1 MYLAPQNIPRAVSV
15 LTLGNKVILYFLLQ
29 RFKDH
34 STGLTA
40 FVLIAL
46 LENADIP
53 ATQVRSVELLAGR
66 VKMYRTCTDKQFCIF
81 FHRFRINHLFVHCF
95 RKSHFFCQNI
105 LHSFSWPIDETN
117 ILDLCLFWSLYN
129 SNVAKLALNGTIQKQ
144 NVYNIT

>member
-46 LENADIP
+46 LENADVP

-81 FHRFRINHLFVHCF
+81 FHRFSINRLFAALEKAIFSVKIFYTLFRGPLMRRTFLTFVCF
-95 RKSHFFCQNI
+95 GRF
-105 LHSFSWPIDETN
+105 
-117 ILDLCLFWSLYN
+117 
-129 SNVAKLALNGTIQKQ
+129 TIVTLP
-144 NVYNIT
+144 NWH